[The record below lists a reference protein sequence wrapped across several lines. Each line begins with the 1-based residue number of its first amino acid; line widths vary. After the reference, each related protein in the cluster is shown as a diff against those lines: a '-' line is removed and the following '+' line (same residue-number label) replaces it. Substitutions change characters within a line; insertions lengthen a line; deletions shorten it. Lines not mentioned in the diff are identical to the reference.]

1 MLIFNVS
8 DLTGGAEGIERGR
21 VARGGHK
28 KARTGRADVQ
38 NQELVI
44 IVCVE
49 ISVVE
54 GVAIAVDAV
63 LDHHVAHSLGG
74 AMPSVPIGGPA
85 IGDSCVTQVSAGL
98 APGIPGV

>member
-1 MLIFNVS
+1 MGLC
-8 DLTGGAEGIERGR
+8 
-21 VARGGHK
+21 GHK

-85 IGDSCVTQVSAGL
+85 IGDSRVTQVSAGL
-98 APGIPGV
+98 APGIPSVRV